1 MNAPVM
7 YSDLSRLRDQTSRRE
22 FVLAALRSTHLR
34 VKLIANEIGEIG
46 IALKGELISP
56 DMALEWAQDVAPG
69 CVGFVPINVCGGT
82 HE

>member
-1 MNAPVM
+1 M

-69 CVGFVPINVCGGT
+69 CVGFVPVNFYGGA